1 MFACFSFVLC
11 DHFNRFANAIYM
23 FYMYVTYCTARC
35 TGMSY
40 LLLCLES
47 FFFLSFILML
57 GYFIL
62 FLKFSLHS
70 LVYVTVLNSWIQ
82 MFMHSLINGSHGK
95 VVESHDLTTYLP
107 SLCHILTVIFIR
119 KTKSHAIGYNINY
132 N

>member
-1 MFACFSFVLC
+1 MLLFRALRSFQSVCERNIHVL
-11 DHFNRFANAIYM
+11 
-23 FYMYVTYCTARC
+23 YVCNVLHCKVHWYELFTVVF
-35 TGMSY
+35 GKF
-40 LLLCLES
+40 

-82 MFMHSLINGSHGK
+82 MFMHSWINGSHGK